1 MAIHRALR
9 ALMTETVT
17 IAPRGTLDVYKQETP
32 GTAVSYAAYVMGK
45 VTKITDASGA
55 ERISTV
61 TVILSSAPGVLV
73 TDTLTLPSHWPM
85 RTPKIL
91 NVAKHC
97 DETGQYYETVY
108 CG

>member
-1 MAIHRALR
+1 MAIHRELLK
-9 ALMTETVT
+9 LMTETVT

-32 GTAVSYAAYVMGK
+32 GAAVSYSAYVMGK
-45 VTKITDASGA
+45 VTKVMDASGA

-61 TVILSSAPGVLV
+61 TVILGSAPGVKI

-97 DETGQYYETVY
+97 DEAGQYYETVY